1 MLEFLSKVPKSSS
14 PRWVSPAVAYALL
27 DSKEQGYKMWIQ
39 LIIEKKKLDEFK
51 ENESIDL
58 SKINVQ

>member
-1 MLEFLSKVPKSSS
+1 M
-14 PRWVSPAVAYALL
+14 AYALL

-39 LIIEKKKLDEFK
+39 LIIEKKKLDEFE